1 MPLLDHFHRPL
12 STRHPW
18 QSVHSAWAA
27 AIVQQL
33 NQGVLPERYYAL
45 PNVQFGGRF
54 EIGVAT
60 LDEGSRADLAANQGG
75 TAVWAPA
82 QAKLVIPLDFADL
95 DVVEV
100 QVMDE
105 TEGRLV
111 AAIELVSPA
120 NKDRPASR
128 EAFAIK
134 CATLLQSGVSLAI
147 IDIVTERSANMLG
160 ELVRLLRCAVGDAAC
175 TAELYAIAL
184 RQVVAGGKTAL
195 EGWPEILAIG
205 QELPT
210 LPLWLGSDFALPLD
224 LEQSYT
230 AACLSLRLKP

>member
-12 STRHPW
+12 SVRHPW
-18 QSVHSAWAA
+18 QSVHSAWAN

-33 NQGVLPERYYAL
+33 NQSLLPERYYAL

-54 EIGVAT
+54 EIDVST
-60 LDEGSRADLAANQGG
+60 FDDNRTAAAKQAAGG

-82 QAKLVIPLDFADL
+82 QASLVVPVDLADF

-128 EAFAIK
+128 QAFAVK
-134 CATLLQSGVSLAI
+134 AVALLQAGVSIAI
-147 IDIVTERSANMLG
+147 IDIVTERTGNLVTELFQLLG
-160 ELVRLLRCAVGDAAC
+160 KDRIAASMHD
-175 TAELYAIAL
+175 LYAIAL
-184 RQVVAGGKTAL
+184 RQSAHEGISAI
-195 EGWPEILAIG
+195 EGWPENLSLGA
-205 QELPT
+205 ELPVI
-210 LPLWLGSDFALPLD
+210 PLWLSHEFALPLD

-230 AACLSLRLKP
+230 AACHSLRLHS

>member
-12 STRHPW
+12 SAHHPW
-18 QSVHSAWAA
+18 QSVHSAWAN

-33 NQGVLPERYYAL
+33 NQNLLPERYYAL
-45 PNVQFGGRF
+45 PNVQLGGRF
-54 EIGVAT
+54 EIDVAT
-60 LDEGSRADLAANQGG
+60 LDENGRHTATASQGG

-82 QAKLVIPLDFADL
+82 QAKLVVPVDFADL

-100 QVMDE
+100 QIIDE

-128 EAFAIK
+128 AAFAIK
-134 CATLLQSGVSLAI
+134 CASLLQNRISLAI
-147 IDIVTERSANMLG
+147 IDIVTERSGNLLA
-160 ELVRLLRCAVGDAAC
+160 ELWTLLRAPMKGPSIQSD
-175 TAELYAIAL
+175 LYAVAL
-184 RQVVAGGKTAL
+184 RQAVQNGSQAIEL
-195 EGWPEILAIG
+195 WPEELSIG
-205 QELPT
+205 AEMPT
-210 LPLWLGSDFALPLD
+210 LPLWLSDDVALPLD

-230 AACLSLRLKP
+230 AACSSLRLRY